1 MGERW
6 IWSRIS
12 NQLLTPEEHA
22 HELGECQRSKL
33 SAPMIISDCMES
45 TVNHADGQRYS
56 SKRAYEKAV
65 KAAGC
70 EIVGND
76 SSFKRP
82 KRKEYAAQGV
92 QQDIKRAMEE
102 VSSR

>member
-1 MGERW
+1 MAWVWSKVRQEFVTREEYEIER
-6 IWSRIS
+6 
-12 NQLLTPEEHA
+12 A
-22 HELGECQRSKL
+22 AGVQRSGL
-33 SAPMIISDCMES
+33 PCPYLISDNMDG
-45 TVNHADGQRYS
+45 TLNHADGKRYS

-76 SSFKRP
+76 SSFKQP
-82 KRKEYAAQGV
+82 KRKEYKPQGV
-92 QQDIKRAMEE
+92 ARDIKRAIEQ